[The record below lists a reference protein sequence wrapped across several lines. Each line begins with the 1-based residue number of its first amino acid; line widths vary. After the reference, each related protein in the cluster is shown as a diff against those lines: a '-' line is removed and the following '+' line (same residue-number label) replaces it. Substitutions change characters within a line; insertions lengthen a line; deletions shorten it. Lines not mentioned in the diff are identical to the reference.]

1 MNRSSEQMYKGPKLA
16 PTPVS
21 DHQYT
26 GVNMDPKQR
35 DSLTSH
41 GAPIHASA
49 LSRDNFNRR
58 DIQAAESLTTLRSA
72 RGSFALGQHHNGS
85 SFDKIG
91 QNIST
96 HTNAN
101 DSPFSSE
108 ADIHPS
114 SGVPLNQSDSTMP
127 TTTLPQNTNFPQ
139 LSEHQGIQNWNNS
152 VFDDRW
158 LLQPE
163 EIWNMATRRESV
175 ITVSPERQA
184 MDHNTSRIGDHM
196 TSRTEDSRRSS
207 ALNAHGQRLVREAE
221 EEKREARARQMSTA
235 PTETR
240 WEEHSDNLA
249 GSGKLTAD
257 RKGNHTNQ

>member
-1 MNRSSEQMYKGPKLA
+1 MNPSSEQKYKGPKLA

-26 GVNMDPKQR
+26 GVNLDPKQR

-41 GAPIHASA
+41 GAHIHAA
-49 LSRDNFNRR
+49 LSRDSFNRR
-58 DIQAAESLTTLRSA
+58 DIQAAESLTTMRSA
-72 RGSFALGQHHNGS
+72 RGSSALGQHHNGP
-85 SFDKIG
+85 SFDKVG

-96 HTNAN
+96 HTNTN

-108 ADIHPS
+108 AEIHPS
-114 SGVPLNQSDSTMP
+114 SGVPLNQSGSTMP
-127 TTTLPQNTNFPQ
+127 TTTLPQNANFPQ

-163 EIWNMATRRESV
+163 EIWNLATRRESV
-175 ITVSPERQA
+175 ITASPERQGL
-184 MDHNTSRIGDHM
+184 DRNTSRIGDNM
-196 TSRTEDSRRSS
+196 TSRTEESRRSS
-207 ALNAHGQRLVREAE
+207 TLNAHGQRLVHEAE
-221 EEKREARARQMSTA
+221 EENKEVRARQVSTA

-249 GSGKLTAD
+249 GIGKLTAG

>member
-1 MNRSSEQMYKGPKLA
+1 MNRSSEQTYKGPKLA
-16 PTPVS
+16 ATPVS

-26 GVNMDPKQR
+26 GVNLDPKQR

-58 DIQAAESLTTLRSA
+58 DIQAAESLTTMRSA
-72 RGSFALGQHHNGS
+72 RGSSALGQHHNGPP
-85 SFDKIG
+85 FDKVG
-91 QNIST
+91 QNVST

-108 ADIHPS
+108 AEIHPS

-127 TTTLPQNTNFPQ
+127 TTAMSQNANFPQ

-163 EIWNMATRRESV
+163 EIWNLATRRESI

-184 MDHNTSRIGDHM
+184 LDRNTSRISDNM
-196 TSRTEDSRRSS
+196 TSRTEESRRSS
-207 ALNAHGQRLVREAE
+207 ALNAHGQRLNHEAE
-221 EEKREARARQMSTA
+221 EEKKEVRARQASTA

-249 GSGKLTAD
+249 GSGKLTAG
-257 RKGNHTNQ
+257 RKGNHTYQ